1 MGAPT
6 VGDPHLRHFG
16 LALRTRNRQ
25 NITKIIYKGHESEEK
40 RENVKIVN
48 FLHFHFTKA
57 RDLPNIVV
65 TNP

>member
-1 MGAPT
+1 MQT
-6 VGDPHLRHFG
+6 
-16 LALRTRNRQ
+16 
-25 NITKIIYKGHESEEK
+25 IKIIYKGHESEEK